1 MNEQAAQLAAA
12 RRDWQLYH
20 TLSEELLK
28 FISQEDIDEFLSL
41 TQQRTAL
48 VERMKKNPQ
57 TALKTPQR
65 AVNQARITI
74 INNLS
79 NSNNYGNKNHQT

>member
-28 FISQEDIDEFLSL
+28 FISQEDIDEFLLL

-48 VERMKKNPQ
+48 VERMKMGF
-57 TALKTPQR
+57 TFLKMTSESSSLR
-65 AVNQARITI
+65 TSRMR
-74 INNLS
+74 LS
-79 NSNNYGNKNHQT
+79 RRSATSSTCGK